1 MKSEFCSIPVSK
13 SCGGRDEQESDLK
26 FHWLQAALIAA
37 WKAARPEAAAV
48 TAVKHDWLPL
58 SLSLSFSEQEPLH
71 RGRALSECKPC
82 SQLVGHS
89 SRALLS
95 DHKQSNWLPYNPNQI
110 QRNLWLMWKKHLLLC
125 QFDKIR
131 YLHTHTHIY
140 PCLWSEHDLAD
151 TKRNGFQRLQE
162 WHANRP
168 CEGLPSRVLLFD
180 VQWMWKPQYSQ
191 TPEGGT
197 RHDCQTKTCAQ
208 FSSAVWSGLAHPSV
222 QTVFSI
228 AEEPEKNFSQMSC
241 YIHSPTPSLITL
253 IFTIGKQRTNATVT

>member
-1 MKSEFCSIPVSK
+1 M
-13 SCGGRDEQESDLK
+13 
-26 FHWLQAALIAA
+26 
-37 WKAARPEAAAV
+37 
-48 TAVKHDWLPL
+48 
-58 SLSLSFSEQEPLH
+58 
-71 RGRALSECKPC
+71 
-82 SQLVGHS
+82 GHS

-131 YLHTHTHIY
+131 YPPHAYTYISLPLIWTRSRWH
-140 PCLWSEHDLAD
+140 
-151 TKRNGFQRLQE
+151 KRNGFQRLQE

-253 IFTIGKQRTNATVT
+253 IFHHRKAEDKRHGYIIPFIIMRFLISEGSQTVYLQIYSNTENIIFLFSIFVMFSITNI

>member
-1 MKSEFCSIPVSK
+1 
-13 SCGGRDEQESDLK
+13 
-26 FHWLQAALIAA
+26 
-37 WKAARPEAAAV
+37 
-48 TAVKHDWLPL
+48 
-58 SLSLSFSEQEPLH
+58 
-71 RGRALSECKPC
+71 
-82 SQLVGHS
+82 
-89 SRALLS
+89 
-95 DHKQSNWLPYNPNQI
+95 
-110 QRNLWLMWKKHLLLC
+110 MWKKHLLLC

-131 YLHTHTHIY
+131 YPHTHTHIY

-228 AEEPEKNFSQMSC
+228 SEEPGKTSHRWAATSTVPHR
-241 YIHSPTPSLITL
+241 HSITL
-253 IFTIGKQRTNATVT
+253 IFTIGKQRTKRHGYITIPFIIMRFLISEGSQTVYLQIYSNTEKKYSVFLLCLPLQISKHPKNKKHEIA